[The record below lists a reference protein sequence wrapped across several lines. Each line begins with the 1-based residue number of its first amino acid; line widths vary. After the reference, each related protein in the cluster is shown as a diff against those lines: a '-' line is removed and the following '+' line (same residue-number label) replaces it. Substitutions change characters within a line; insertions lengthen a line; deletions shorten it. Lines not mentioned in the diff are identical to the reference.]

1 MLRSIITLVR
11 DLFKSLVDLEKGEIN
26 SVISWFIQFRIIVVT
41 GLLILWLTIHPLF
54 YREVLPFWPLFWVCV
69 LAAFFTLPLVLWQR
83 TGKHLELLALGQLWL
98 DTFITI
104 AAVYHFG
111 GSSSVFSI
119 IIALPVISA
128 TLLSFRAALST
139 AFLAAFIYASM
150 LILELYGK
158 LPSQADIAGY
168 HASIRFLAPTF
179 IMIML
184 FTIALQLHYHAILV
198 RRKSTRIRETEHEV
212 DELRAQLEKKLEET
226 NAELVQKNRQLE
238 ENEARARMTSDLT
251 SDYAYAFRVKAGSEI
266 EAQWVTGAFERITG
280 FTTQEIQKRGGWES
294 LIHEEDLEIAKGQLR
309 ELLAG
314 RPSVVEYRIR
324 TKTGK
329 VRWMR
334 DYAQPA
340 GKKEIDHI
348 YGAVQDITERREAEE
363 RYKGLIEDA
372 PDGII
377 GLDNKGYITSCN
389 SAYLKLTGYSK
400 EELVGKHFTKVAPV
414 QLSELANY
422 IKIFPAIIS
431 GKGQKMYEFK
441 GKNKDGGFHYG
452 EANISLIKREGRIE
466 GMQAF
471 LRDIT
476 QRRKA
481 DEALKK
487 HAEELEN
494 MNRFMVGRELDMVNL
509 KKEVNALL
517 KASGQ
522 PEKYQT

>member
-1 MLRSIITLVR
+1 MR
-11 DLFKSLVDLEKGEIN
+11 DLFKSLVDLEKGELN
-26 SVISWFIQFRIIVVT
+26 SVIRWFIQFRLIVVI
-41 GLLILWLTIHPLF
+41 GLLALWVTIYPLF
-54 YREVLPFWPLFWVCV
+54 YREMLPFWPLFWVCIV
-69 LAAFFTLPLVLWQR
+69 AIFLTLPLVLWQR
-83 TGKHLELLALGQLWL
+83 TGKYLELLALGQLWL

-119 IIALPVISA
+119 IIALPVISS

-139 AFLAAFIYASM
+139 AFVAAFIYAAM
-150 LILELYGK
+150 LMLEVYGI
-158 LPSQADIAGY
+158 LPSQAEIVSY

-198 RRKSTRIRETEHEV
+198 RRKSTRIRETEQEV
-212 DELRAQLEKKLEET
+212 DELRAQLEKKLEDI
-226 NAELVQKNRQLE
+226 NAELVQKNKKLVE
-238 ENEARARMTSDLT
+238 SEARSRLISDLT
-251 SDYAYAFRVKAGSEI
+251 SDYAYALRV
-266 EAQWVTGAFERITG
+266 EADGKVSAERVIGAFERLTG
-280 FTTQEIQKRGGWES
+280 YSAQEIKNRREWEN
-294 LIHEEDLEIAKGQLR
+294 LVHPDDRHIPAGHLKALLEGQAK
-309 ELLAG
+309 
-314 RPSVVEYRIR
+314 VVEYRILR
-324 TKTGK
+324 KDGK
-329 VRWMR
+329 IRWMR
-334 DYAQPA
+334 DYAQPTRDNTE
-340 GKKEIDHI
+340 KHTIHI
-348 YGAVQDITERREAEE
+348 YGAVQDITEHREAEE
-363 RYKGLIEDA
+363 RYKSLIEDA

-414 QLSELANY
+414 QLSELTNY

-441 GKNKDGGFHYG
+441 GKNKDGSFHYG
-452 EANISLIKREGRIE
+452 EANISLIKKGGRIE

-476 QRRKA
+476 QRRQA

-487 HAEELEN
+487 HAQELED
-494 MNRFMVGRELDMVNL
+494 MNRFMVGRELDMINL

-522 PEKYQT
+522 PEKYQV